1 MPSDNYKGYS
11 LFNDVLDVD
20 LQRRNRAVVMSN
32 MFEDN
37 PDNSDKNTT
46 SKTGALLIF
55 GYMSAV
61 PAEDRSELTVE
72 FHEQM
77 ELRGY
82 YKA

>member
-1 MPSDNYKGYS
+1 MQDNYKGYS
-11 LFNDVLDVD
+11 LFNEVLDVD

-37 PDNSDKNTT
+37 PDNSNKEST

-55 GYMSAV
+55 GYMASV
-61 PAEDRSELTVE
+61 PEGDRAKLATE

-77 ELRGY
+77 KTRGY
-82 YKA
+82 HKS